1 MMAAR
6 EAGYTMEQYRNDP
19 KIIADT
25 FIRAVEKYQ
34 YDGITVDIDTVTLA
48 GACGVP
54 VDFPNDEPARS
65 HEGLLDSLMDVEQLK
80 PLRIQTYKYVDIWCE
95 AVHLLKQHFQQ
106 EIFIRGNCDQAPFS
120 LATMLR
126 GTENLM
132 LDLCLEPQER
142 VFALL
147 DYCLEA
153 TTQFVS
159 LMKEA
164 GADMIS
170 VGADVLELDYLTN
183 TLVAENKMRD
193 RVAFAGNIDPSGVL
207 ALGTPALV
215 AEKTEEL
222 LRVFQDNPRFILN
235 AGCAIP
241 PTTPAEN
248 LETMIRFARDFT
260 NV

>member
-1 MMAAR
+1 MTGYERIQAALNGKRADKTPIMLHNFMMAAR

-159 LMKEA
+159 LMK
-164 GADMIS
+164 
-170 VGADVLELDYLTN
+170 
-183 TLVAENKMRD
+183 
-193 RVAFAGNIDPSGVL
+193 
-207 ALGTPALV
+207 
-215 AEKTEEL
+215 
-222 LRVFQDNPRFILN
+222 
-235 AGCAIP
+235 
-241 PTTPAEN
+241 
-248 LETMIRFARDFT
+248 
-260 NV
+260 